1 MNSEEVEMKLVRYS
15 PWSVLDEIHDEMNNL
30 FESRLGAERSDD
42 TRVAT
47 SQWAPA
53 VDIKEEDDK
62 YVLRADIPGVSPED
76 IEVSMDKGVLSI
88 KGERKEESEENK
100 EDFHRIERRYGSFY
114 RRFSLPDTA
123 DATAVSAEG
132 KNGVLEIVIPKKEQ
146 EQPRRIEVKRRRR
159 VAL

>member
-1 MNSEEVEMKLVRYS
+1 MKLVRYN
-15 PWSVLDEIHDEMNNL
+15 PWSVLDEMHSEMNNL

-146 EQPRRIEVKRRRR
+146 EQPRRIEVK
-159 VAL
+159 A